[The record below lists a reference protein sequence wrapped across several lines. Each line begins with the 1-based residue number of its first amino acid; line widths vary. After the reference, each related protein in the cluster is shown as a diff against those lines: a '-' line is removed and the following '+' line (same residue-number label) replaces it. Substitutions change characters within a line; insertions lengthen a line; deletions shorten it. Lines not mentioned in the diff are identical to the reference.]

1 VKMTEF
7 SKISIDVDETGNGL
21 VYLDGKKLNRVKSIE
36 FKAGDGPTECK
47 ITMFAKISATVDVG
61 SGKGKG

>member
-1 VKMTEF
+1 MKMTEF
-7 SKISIDVDETGNGL
+7 SKISIDVDETGKGL

-47 ITMFAKISATVDVG
+47 MFAKISATVDVG